1 MNGMQQ
7 QAVRAKGVRLT
18 RGRPQALLAKLLPFL
33 QRKS

>member
-7 QAVRAKGVRLT
+7 QMVRANGVRLT
-18 RGRPQALLAKLLPFL
+18 RGRPEALLAELLPFL